1 MLPCHQV
8 CSHQLASSNLV
19 SCLDSTVVLIAYM
32 VRDAYLSQDCNKAN
46 GNQDIVVRVCND
58 LEIFGFL
65 TLPTLSV
72 IDNNGGM
79 DKNIIYAVL
88 HESIYCQ
95 G

>member
-1 MLPCHQV
+1 
-8 CSHQLASSNLV
+8 
-19 SCLDSTVVLIAYM
+19 M
-32 VRDAYLSQDCNKAN
+32 VRDVYLSQDCNKAN

>member
-1 MLPCHQV
+1 MVNFALSHGG
-8 CSHQLASSNLV
+8 CSKYTNPSL
-19 SCLDSTVVLIAYM
+19 
-32 VRDAYLSQDCNKAN
+32 
-46 GNQDIVVRVCND
+46 DIVLRVSND

-72 IDNNGGM
+72 IDSNGGM
-79 DKNIIYAVL
+79 DKNIIYAIL